1 MKMQIVVWNPQKG
14 RNEAIDVVFTEENTT
29 WFDECEDSDGI
40 FSITDL
46 PGGILIREANYTSP
60 LYLYDISRE
69 DICHDHGRA
78 RTIHTQYRDEV
89 YYERPSET

>member
-1 MKMQIVVWNPQKG
+1 MQIMVSNPQKG
-14 RNEAIDVVFTEENTT
+14 RYETIEVVFTQDNTT

-46 PGGILIREANYTSP
+46 PGGILIREAAYTYP

-69 DICHDHGRA
+69 DIGHDHGRA
-78 RTIHTQYRDEV
+78 RDVHTLYRNEG
-89 YYERPSET
+89 YYEKPSEAG